1 MECIIFYVQIR
12 TIFKIKMNYIVQQYY
27 YYNNNK
33 QIIKCLQESVI
44 LRKIKTLISDL
55 EWKFTKKLF

>member
-1 MECIIFYVQIR
+1 
-12 TIFKIKMNYIVQQYY
+12 MNYIVQQYY

-55 EWKFTKKLF
+55 EWKFTKKLFKKKKKNIFKYNRIY

>member
-1 MECIIFYVQIR
+1 
-12 TIFKIKMNYIVQQYY
+12 MNYIVQQYY